1 MVHIKKKKRSRIVNI
16 LKVLHAK
23 WQNGKYYVGNYNN
36 KIKKFQM
43 FLSDIMKNIITIII
57 FLLI

>member
-1 MVHIKKKKRSRIVNI
+1 M
-16 LKVLHAK
+16 KVLQAK

-36 KIKKFQM
+36 KRKNFQM

-57 FLLI
+57 FFANIGPLGRTMEFIYGH